1 VQEKVEEE
9 EDKEKEEQSIEDTLE
24 DTKEKV
30 EEELEEAEKNVT
42 ASEPDRI
49 DDIEADMSSEL
60 EKSVMGLTGAT
71 GATGVAGATGA
82 TGATR
87 VAGTPAAAEA
97 ATNTSHEI
105 HANHNMAESNSSG
118 SAVETPATGTNSTT
132 DPTPPGANGKD
143 VLSSIPRADATRCLS
158 MSKAEWCATKTSR
171 ALCGVSRRVC
181 VDLGFVFHESGDC
194 ANCLAM
200 KGVTKA
206 VKGMLAKRP
215 AAVATTSRNK
225 ANGVLSSIPRV
236 DAEQCLRMSK
246 AEWCATETSRALCG
260 VSRRVC
266 VDLGFVFHESGD
278 CANCLAMKG
287 PAKAVKEM
295 LAKRLP
301 AELS

>member
-1 VQEKVEEE
+1 
-9 EDKEKEEQSIEDTLE
+9 
-24 DTKEKV
+24 
-30 EEELEEAEKNVT
+30 
-42 ASEPDRI
+42 
-49 DDIEADMSSEL
+49 
-60 EKSVMGLTGAT
+60 
-71 GATGVAGATGA
+71 
-82 TGATR
+82 
-87 VAGTPAAAEA
+87 
-97 ATNTSHEI
+97 
-105 HANHNMAESNSSG
+105 
-118 SAVETPATGTNSTT
+118 
-132 DPTPPGANGKD
+132 
-143 VLSSIPRADATRCLS
+143 
-158 MSKAEWCATKTSR
+158 MSKVKMRSTRRLRVKLIGPLYTPEPKKATS
-171 ALCGVSRRVC
+171 
-181 VDLGFVFHESGDC
+181 
-194 ANCLAM
+194 

-206 VKGMLAKRP
+206 VKEMLAKRP

-301 AELS
+301 VELS